1 MAVNVNNGFRVLN
14 INIFW
19 FLLLHQIKLFR
30 NTEESS
36 KKKKLKNLIR
46 KKVLTQI
53 VKFNMNQI
61 ENIHKNSIVNNNLT
75 DLKVS

>member
-1 MAVNVNNGFRVLN
+1 MAVNVNNGFRVWN

-30 NTEESS
+30 NTS
-36 KKKKLKNLIR
+36 KNFFKKLKNLIR
-46 KKVLTQI
+46 KKVLTQF